1 MPGIVALKSS
11 SDAQSHLTCGQV
23 YPRAHQ
29 TTMDNHIALFVMM
42 YPSSP
47 SKQATLLD
55 HLRQGARDYYRRPS
69 SHCVAWSYL
78 TPHNNNNSSEPVIA
92 GLEIYT
98 SKSAL
103 QEQLEDTTFFQPFER
118 MVVEQKMYAREVTME
133 AWYLAAG
140 FVTRRQGTEEGGGRV
155 VVNVRKLTCVNGE
168 KEAVLRGLDEFAGWS
183 RGSDA
188 GVLSFAA
195 FTRKKAER
203 EMLVYVRY
211 RDETTMRR
219 VEDRPE
225 SQNFW

>member
-1 MPGIVALKSS
+1 
-11 SDAQSHLTCGQV
+11 
-23 YPRAHQ
+23 
-29 TTMDNHIALFVMM
+29 MDNHIALFVIMH
-42 YPSSP
+42 PSSTP
-47 SKQATLLD
+47 KQAALLE

-78 TPHNNNNSSEPVIA
+78 TTHNNNNNDNEPVIA

-118 MVVEQKMYAREVTME
+118 MVVEKKMYAREETME
-133 AWYLAAG
+133 AWYLTAG
-140 FVTRRQGTEEGGGRV
+140 FVTRRQGMEEGGGRV
-155 VVNVRKLTCVNGE
+155 VVSVRKLTCVEGE
-168 KEAVLRGLDEFAGWS
+168 KEAVLKGLDEFAGWS
-183 RGSDA
+183 RGSDT
-188 GVLSFAA
+188 GILTFAV

-203 EMLVYVRY
+203 EVLVYVRY

-225 SQNFW
+225 FQNFW

>member
-1 MPGIVALKSS
+1 
-11 SDAQSHLTCGQV
+11 
-23 YPRAHQ
+23 
-29 TTMDNHIALFVMM
+29 MDDHIALFVTM

-47 SKQATLLD
+47 SKQATLLE

-78 TPHNNNNSSEPVIA
+78 TPHNNNNNNNNEPVIA

-118 MVVEQKMYAREVTME
+118 MVVEQKMYAREGTME